1 MVVTGRL
8 ARREGGGYVSPVN
21 WGEGETFS
29 DRHNGTGVSSVFHFK
44 WNWEVSALQV
54 VYYSTAINDAPSDL
68 RASWLVPYYVQSNTQ
83 QQGCKADTRYPL
95 LPAICLWHPSICM
108 HLLARSKIA
117 AANLKLPPYRDSLTA
132 VSGSTARLLKE
143 CCLLLYGGISMSQ
156 TTALSS
162 IRQNYVHVTLRFIMT
177 LGTSCSRSPRNSAA
191 HAHCNTYCLLLPTK

>member
-1 MVVTGRL
+1 MRL
-8 ARREGGGYVSPVN
+8 AIYMRV
-21 WGEGETFS
+21 
-29 DRHNGTGVSSVFHFK
+29 
-44 WNWEVSALQV
+44 
-54 VYYSTAINDAPSDL
+54 DL
-68 RASWLVPYYVQSNTQ
+68 CPIYYVQSNTQ

-95 LPAICLWHPSICM
+95 LPAICLWHWHPSICM